1 MARLSLITKFLHARR
16 TAALTVVVLG
26 LAVGVT
32 GPTAVA
38 GAQAPTGKAAMSGA
52 TNCKKIKN
60 KKKRKR
66 CQRAQ
71 QGQQGQG

>member
-1 MARLSLITKFLHARR
+1 MSPITKFLHARR
-16 TAALTVVVLG
+16 TAALTVAALA

-38 GAQAPTGKAAMSGA
+38 GASGPTGKAAMSGA

-60 KKKRKR
+60 KKKRR
-66 CQRAQ
+66 HCLRGQR

>member
-1 MARLSLITKFLHARR
+1 MSPITEFLHARR
-16 TAALTVVVLG
+16 TAALATVVLG

-32 GPTAVA
+32 GPTALA
-38 GAQAPTGKAAMSGA
+38 GAQAPTGKAAMSSP

-66 CQRAQ
+66 CQRHQ